1 MQATERVPDP
11 RRWWIRLYGRQ
22 RPPRVVFLHGAVG
35 DHTGWN
41 GVIRAL
47 RELDPETWTY
57 AGVDLPGHGHSV
69 GPACPS
75 IGDYAQEL
83 AAFLKSRYPPPWVLV
98 GHSMGG
104 AIAIEAALRYPDL
117 WAGLVLVGTGARLR
131 VHPDLLDRLARGAKR
146 EAIDWLMAWLF
157 GPQTPESVRAQS
169 RARLEQVPLDTLR
182 RDYLACDA
190 FDRMNDLG
198 AIRTPTLVVGAL
210 QDLMTPPKY
219 SYYLAEHIPG
229 ARLVMVPDAGHMLPV
244 EAPDELAQAIREFL
258 KKVTESD
265 EVTG

>member
-75 IGDYAQEL
+75 IGSYA
-83 AAFLKSRYPPPWVLV
+83 
-98 GHSMGG
+98 
-104 AIAIEAALRYPDL
+104 
-117 WAGLVLVGTGARLR
+117 
-131 VHPDLLDRLARGAKR
+131 
-146 EAIDWLMAWLF
+146 
-157 GPQTPESVRAQS
+157 
-169 RARLEQVPLDTLR
+169 
-182 RDYLACDA
+182 
-190 FDRMNDLG
+190 
-198 AIRTPTLVVGAL
+198 
-210 QDLMTPPKY
+210 
-219 SYYLAEHIPG
+219 
-229 ARLVMVPDAGHMLPV
+229 
-244 EAPDELAQAIREFL
+244 
-258 KKVTESD
+258 
-265 EVTG
+265 